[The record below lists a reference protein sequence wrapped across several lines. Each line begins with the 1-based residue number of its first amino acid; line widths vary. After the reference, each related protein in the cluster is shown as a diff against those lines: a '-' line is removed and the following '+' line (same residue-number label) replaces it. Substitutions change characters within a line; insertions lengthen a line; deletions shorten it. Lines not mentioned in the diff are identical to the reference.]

1 MFVHNRKAENLVALI
16 EKRGHFKTFIHKTV
30 RFRVARGKG
39 KEEACP
45 TISGLVFIQGNVS
58 EIQKF
63 FQNNIPQYHL
73 VNDCSTHETAVIP
86 DEVMQPFMRIVEA
99 DPVKVRFLLNPISK
113 YAEGNTLVQVM
124 TGPLAGLQG
133 YIIRIDRD
141 RKLVMKVGD
150 MTMAIGGVHKE
161 HFENVE
167 QLGKELKAK
176 EKVSKRDTERR
187 LTEMQGSIDK
197 TIFKPASF
205 SDVLAVAANLGIWQ
219 QRATGYAGIG
229 QLDKAIE
236 MLPFILEEIGYY
248 FTNLYLEGKLDLEPI
263 ISVGKSVSEQIR
275 NLIVDARMT
284 DEQCQNLETKYEEQI
299 IRHGY
304 MFGVEL

>member
-1 MFVHNRKAENLVALI
+1 M
-16 EKRGHFKTFIHKTV
+16 
-30 RFRVARGKG
+30 
-39 KEEACP
+39 
-45 TISGLVFIQGNVS
+45 
-58 EIQKF
+58 
-63 FQNNIPQYHL
+63 

>member
-1 MFVHNRKAENLVALI
+1 
-16 EKRGHFKTFIHKTV
+16 
-30 RFRVARGKG
+30 
-39 KEEACP
+39 
-45 TISGLVFIQGNVS
+45 
-58 EIQKF
+58 
-63 FQNNIPQYHL
+63 
-73 VNDCSTHETAVIP
+73 
-86 DEVMQPFMRIVEA
+86 
-99 DPVKVRFLLNPISK
+99 
-113 YAEGNTLVQVM
+113 
-124 TGPLAGLQG
+124 
-133 YIIRIDRD
+133 
-141 RKLVMKVGD
+141 MKVGD

-167 QLGKELKAK
+167 LLGKELKAK